1 MRDISLH
8 LMDIVQNSIRAQAAI
23 IQIRMTLQEN
33 GILTLMVEDDGIGMD
48 RELLARVQN
57 PFATTRRSR
66 RVGLGLPLITE
77 NARRTG
83 GDVKIDSEPGKGTL
97 LTAVFNT
104 DHIDCLPIGDLAG
117 TILAL
122 VVANPETPDFTFQL
136 TTPYGE
142 ASLDT
147 RLVREALQ
155 GVPLNEPEVVT
166 WIMSSLKEEIQQVFG
181 GTDNEI
187 HR

>member
-8 LMDIVQNSIRAQAAI
+8 LMDIVQNSIRAQAAT
-23 IQIRMTLQEN
+23 IQIRIMLQEN
-33 GILTLMVEDDGIGMD
+33 GVLTLVVEDDGFGMD
-48 RELLARVQN
+48 QELLKRVQD

-83 GDVKIDSEPGKGTL
+83 GNVKIESEHGKGTL
-97 LTAVFNT
+97 LTAVFHT
-104 DHIDCLPIGDLAG
+104 DHIDCPPIGDLTE

-122 VVANPETPDFTFQL
+122 VIANPETPDFIFQL
-136 TTPYGE
+136 TTPSGE

-155 GVPLNEPEVVT
+155 GVPLNEPEVVAWMQST
-166 WIMSSLKEEIQQVFG
+166 LKEEIQQVFG

>member
-8 LMDIVQNSIRAQAAI
+8 LMDIVQNSIRAQAKL
-23 IQIRMTLQEN
+23 IQIRMKLQEN
-33 GILTLMVEDDGIGMD
+33 GMLTLVVEDDGFGMD
-48 RELLARVQN
+48 QELLVRVQN
-57 PFATTRRSR
+57 PFATTRTER

-83 GDVKIDSEPGKGTL
+83 GDVLVQSEPGKGTL
-97 LTAVFNT
+97 LTAVFHT
-104 DHIDCLPIGDLAG
+104 DHIDCPPMGDLAE

-122 VVANPETPDFTFQL
+122 VIACPETPDFVFQL
-136 TTPYGE
+136 ITPAGE

-147 RLVREALQ
+147 RIVREVLG
-155 GVPLNEPEVVT
+155 GVPLNEPEVIVWMQST
-166 WIMSSLKEEIQQVFG
+166 LKEEIQQVFG
-181 GTDNEI
+181 GTDYEI

>member
-8 LMDIVQNSIRAQAAI
+8 LMDIVQNSIRAQAAK
-23 IQIRMTLQEN
+23 IQIRMTHQEN
-33 GILTLMVEDDGIGMD
+33 GLLTLMVEDDGIGMD
-48 RELLARVQN
+48 RELLARVQS
-57 PFATTRRSR
+57 PFATTRMSR

-77 NARRTG
+77 NAQRTG
-83 GDVKIDSEPGKGTL
+83 GDVKIESEPGKGTL
-97 LTAVFNT
+97 LTAVFHT
-104 DHIDCLPIGDLAG
+104 DHIDCPPMGDLAG

-122 VVANPETPDFTFQL
+122 VVANPETPDFVFQL
-136 TTPYGE
+136 TAPYGE

-147 RLVREALQ
+147 RLVREVLQ
-155 GVPLNEPEVVT
+155 GVPLNEPEVVAWMQST
-166 WIMSSLKEEIQQVFG
+166 LKEEIQQVFG

>member
-8 LMDIVQNSIRAQAAI
+8 LMDIVQNSIRAQAAT
-23 IQIRMTLQEN
+23 IQIRMKLQAD
-33 GILTLMVEDDGIGMD
+33 GMLTLIVEDDGYGMD
-48 RELLARVQN
+48 RELLSRVQD
-57 PFATTRRSR
+57 PFATTRSSR
-66 RVGLGLPLITE
+66 RVGLGLPLLTE

-83 GDVKIDSEPGKGTL
+83 GYVKIESEPGKGTL
-97 LTAVFNT
+97 LTAIFHT
-104 DHIDCLPIGDLAG
+104 DHIDCPPMGDLAE

-122 VVANPETPDFTFQL
+122 VIANPETPDFVFQL
-136 TTPYGE
+136 TTPAGE

-147 RLVREALQ
+147 RIVREALK
-155 GVPLNEPEVVT
+155 GVPLNEPEVVAWMQST
-166 WIMSSLKEEIQQVFG
+166 LKEEIQQVFG

>member
-23 IQIRMTLQEN
+23 IQIRMALKEN
-33 GILTLMVEDDGIGMD
+33 GILTIMVKDDGTGMD
-48 RELLARVQN
+48 RELLKQVQN

-83 GDVKIDSEPGKGTL
+83 GDVKLESEPGKGTL
-97 LTAVFNT
+97 LTAVFQT
-104 DHIDCLPIGDLAG
+104 DNIDCPPIGDLAG

-122 VVANPETPDFTFQL
+122 IVACPDTPDFVYQL

-147 RLVREALQ
+147 RLMRETLQ
-155 GVPLNEPEVVT
+155 GVPLNEPEVVAWMQST
-166 WIMSSLKEEIQQVFG
+166 LKEEIQQVFG